1 MAWKLR
7 RLSMAK
13 WEFYDDNDEI
23 ELNEH
28 DSEPSFS
35 FYDFKKWLSKE
46 KRQPTPLVSESST
59 ATSGISKSSKDEL
72 KELFKK
78 RVRAKVQ
85 KNIDKKMKDRKK
97 DS

>member
-1 MAWKLR
+1 
-7 RLSMAK
+7 MAK
-13 WEFYDDNDEI
+13 WEFYDDNDEM

-46 KRQPTPLVSESST
+46 KRQPTAPISESSA
-59 ATSGISKSSKDEL
+59 ATSGISQTSKEEL

-85 KNIDKKMKDRKK
+85 KKIDEALEERKK

>member
-1 MAWKLR
+1 
-7 RLSMAK
+7 MAK
-13 WEFYDDNDEI
+13 WEFYDENDEM

-46 KRQPTPLVSESST
+46 KRSPSPAPMSESSA
-59 ATSGISKSSKDEL
+59 ATSGISQSSKDEL

-78 RVRAKVQ
+78 RVLAKVQ
-85 KNIDKKMKDRKK
+85 KKIDQKLEDRKK

>member
-1 MAWKLR
+1 
-7 RLSMAK
+7 MAK
-13 WEFYDDNDEI
+13 WEFYDEDDEL
-23 ELNEH
+23 ELNES

-46 KRQPTPLVSESST
+46 KRQPTSPPLSESAQAGMSQ
-59 ATSGISKSSKDEL
+59 SSKEEL

-85 KNIDKKMKDRKK
+85 KKIDKKLEERKK

>member
-1 MAWKLR
+1 
-7 RLSMAK
+7 MAK
-13 WEFYDDNDEI
+13 WEFYDEDDEM

-46 KRQPTPLVSESST
+46 KRQPASPISESS
-59 ATSGISKSSKDEL
+59 AAVSGISQSSKEEL

-85 KNIDKKMKDRKK
+85 KKIDKKMEERKK